1 MRGHG
6 YDFNKYKKYFF
17 LSVLCFVVAIQV
29 VHAASVKELS
39 KLSLEQFSEL
49 DLVVTSVSRKPQKL
63 SETAA
68 AVFVI
73 SNEDIKRSG
82 VSSIPEALRMAPGVQ
97 VARIDANKWAIT
109 SRGFN
114 GRFAN
119 KLLVLMDGRTIYTPL
134 FSGVYWDSQDTLLED
149 IDRIEV
155 IRGPATAIWGG
166 NSMNGVINIITKKA
180 SDTQGGLFIAGAG
193 TEVQGFA
200 GLRYGGKLG
209 DDANYRLYGKY
220 ADHDNSIE
228 NSGSDSFDE
237 RDLSQA
243 GFRLDW
249 DKSKNDFVTLQGDV
263 YNGNVE
269 QKQTVTQ
276 LTAPFSV
283 DRTADEDIDGFNI
296 IGRWNH
302 QISENSSFALQMYYD
317 HVKRKDNVTLDS
329 EIDTFDIDLQHQFK
343 IAERHSVNW
352 GGGYRLLRDELNG
365 RFVTSFTPSER
376 VSPLYTAF
384 IQDDMSFLNDELHL
398 ILGSKFEHNDFT
410 GFEVQPNVRLRW
422 SPNEQHTTWA
432 AVSRGLR
439 IPDRS
444 NENIR
449 FDSAVIPGAPPTQIS
464 IFGSTGKDPE
474 EVIAYELGYRR
485 FFEHNNSLDISLF
498 YNDYSKLLTRELGTP
513 FVETT
518 PAPLHVVLPISPGR
532 KMHGESY
539 GIELA
544 GEWNVSPNLV
554 LKGAYSYFDLQ
565 LHAYADSTATSPE
578 EDEGRSPH
586 HQASLRGSY
595 SISEDL
601 QFHTWLRYVDEL
613 PDLNIN
619 DYVTMDVQLSWSPVK
634 DLELS
639 LVGQNLIEDE
649 HQEFS
654 GEILSI
660 PNAQIER
667 GVYAKLQWQF

>member
-1 MRGHG
+1 M
-6 YDFNKYKKYFF
+6 NSINIKKYFF

-82 VSSIPEALRMAPGVQ
+82 VTSIPEALRMAPGVQ

-180 SDTQGGLFIAGAG
+180 SDTQGGLFVAGAG

-200 GLRYGGKLG
+200 GMRYGGKVG
-209 DDANYRLYGKY
+209 DDIHYRLYGKY
-220 ADHDNSIE
+220 SDHDSSIE

-249 DKSKNDFVTLQGDV
+249 DSSKNNFITLQSDI

-269 QKQTVTQ
+269 QKQTVAQ
-276 LTAPFSV
+276 LTAPFAV
-283 DRTADEDIDGFNI
+283 DRTANEDIDGFNI

-302 QISENSSFALQMYYD
+302 QISEDSSFTLQMYYD

-329 EIDTFDIDLQHQFK
+329 EIDTFDIDFQHQFK

-365 RFVTSFTPSER
+365 RLVTSFTPVER

-384 IQDDMSFLNDELHL
+384 IQDDISFLNDELHL

-444 NENIR
+444 SQNVR
-449 FDSAVIPGAPPTQIS
+449 FNASVIPGALPTQIS

-498 YNDYSKLLTRELGTP
+498 YNDYSKLRTRELGTV

-518 PAPLHVVLPISPGR
+518 PAPLHVVQPISGGR

-544 GEWNVSPNLV
+544 GEWNVRPDLV
-554 LKGAYSYFDLQ
+554 LKGTYTYFDLQ
-565 LHAYADSTATSPE
+565 LHADADSTATSPE

-586 HQASLRGSY
+586 HQASLLGSY
-595 SISEDL
+595 SITEDL
-601 QFHTWLRYVDEL
+601 KFHTWLRYVDEL
-613 PDLNIN
+613 PDLKIN
-619 DYVTMDVQLSWSPVK
+619 DYITMDVQLSWSPVK
-634 DLELS
+634 NLELS
-639 LVGQNLIEDE
+639 LLGQNLIEDE

-654 GEILSI
+654 GEILSV
-660 PNAQIER
+660 PNAQIQR
-667 GVYAKLQWQF
+667 GVFAKLQWQF